1 MNKST
6 YSTTHSLLYAVENT
20 NVFCRSNTINY
31 TVSPFFD
38 LRLGEVLRLTVLLT
52 HIALDTRAQTHQ
64 LLTNSNNNSTEQA
77 NDINNTR
84 NNNSRWQQQKYSIKN
99 CCTTITITVNVVRRP
114 QATDTPIVLANV
126 VCSLGQRERARVR
139 MEECEWREDGNTGEI
154 GYTLSCYVTM
164 RRILCCI
171 QHEHESFW
179 FFFLYLFFVTVD
191 VWIKKRKKSRA
202 NKKDEKMENEIELQW
217 EK

>member
-154 GYTLSCYVTM
+154 GYTLSCCYNAKN
-164 RRILCCI
+164 
-171 QHEHESFW
+171 
-179 FFFLYLFFVTVD
+179 FVLHST
-191 VWIKKRKKSRA
+191 
-202 NKKDEKMENEIELQW
+202 
-217 EK
+217 